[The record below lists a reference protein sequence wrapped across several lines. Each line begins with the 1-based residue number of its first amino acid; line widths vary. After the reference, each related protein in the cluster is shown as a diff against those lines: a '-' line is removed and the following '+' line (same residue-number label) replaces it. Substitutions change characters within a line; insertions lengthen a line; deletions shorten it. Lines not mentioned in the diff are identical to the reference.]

1 MDHRPSSES
10 RIGTARHALTDCAD
24 VLGRSLADFG
34 QSRKM
39 WKIDIYE
46 IQKTYSGEGREWSP
60 EAEIKTGD
68 SSEDMLKHFLPDFRV
83 VVKNLQET
91 EFEVGF

>member
-1 MDHRPSSES
+1 MDHRTSSGHG
-10 RIGTARHALTDCAD
+10 IGTARHARTDCAN
-24 VLGRSLADFG
+24 VFGRSLVDAG
-34 QSRKM
+34 ENRKM

-46 IQKTYSGEGREWSP
+46 IQKTDSEEGRQWSP

-68 SSEDMLKHFLPDFRV
+68 SSEDMLKPTLPDFRV
-83 VVKNLQET
+83 VVKNPLGL